1 MHSYGYSNIYR
12 RSICTVTT
20 RNSPELYEEVYN
32 AWVEVRKTLPADTV
46 LHYTIQPVGTAAVQA
61 GKDRGENIMGHES
74 VPQCCMF
81 TLHSLYIRF

>member
-1 MHSYGYSNIYR
+1 MYK
-12 RSICTVTT
+12 T
-20 RNSPELYEEVYN
+20 
-32 AWVEVRKTLPADTV
+32 WVGVRKTLPVDTV

-81 TLHSLYIRF
+81 YFLSLYIA